1 LEKANV
7 SAVFKKGSRRDPGNY
22 RPISLTCHF
31 CKLLERIIKDQMI
44 NYLEGKNLLRETQ
57 HGFRKGKSCLTNLL
71 EFIEDV
77 TNIVDKGGEA
87 DVLYLDFQKAFDKV
101 AHERLFIKLNA
112 LGFEGKLLEWLK
124 SWLTGR
130 KQRVVIDGD
139 RSEWAEV
146 TSGVP
151 QGSVLGPI
159 LFLVFINDID
169 EGLSNK
175 LFKFADDIKLLG
187 QGHSM
192 EQKREIQS
200 DLQKL
205 LDWSEKWQ
213 MRFNIEKCKWI
224 HFGKEND
231 LDFRFEMNGKH
242 LEELKEIK
250 DLGIIVSHDLKVGNQ
265 CHTAAKKSNQVL
277 GLIQRTFKNKK
288 LKMMKILYK
297 SLVRPHIDYNIQAWR
312 PHLVKD
318 INILERVQ
326 RRATRMIEECKGK
339 NYVERLRLA
348 NLTDLETRRSRADLI
363 EVYRIMTGIDRIEM
377 GKFFERNI

>member
-1 LEKANV
+1 
-7 SAVFKKGSRRDPGNY
+7 
-22 RPISLTCHF
+22 
-31 CKLLERIIKDQMI
+31 MI
-44 NYLEGKNLLRETQ
+44 NYLEGRNLLRETQ

-71 EFIEDV
+71 EFLEDV
-77 TNIVDKGGEA
+77 TNIVDKGEEA

-112 LGFEGKLLEWLK
+112 LGFGGKLLEWLK

-192 EQKREIQS
+192 
-200 DLQKL
+200 
-205 LDWSEKWQ
+205 
-213 MRFNIEKCKWI
+213 
-224 HFGKEND
+224 
-231 LDFRFEMNGKH
+231 
-242 LEELKEIK
+242 
-250 DLGIIVSHDLKVGNQ
+250 
-265 CHTAAKKSNQVL
+265 
-277 GLIQRTFKNKK
+277 
-288 LKMMKILYK
+288 
-297 SLVRPHIDYNIQAWR
+297 
-312 PHLVKD
+312 
-318 INILERVQ
+318 
-326 RRATRMIEECKGK
+326 
-339 NYVERLRLA
+339 
-348 NLTDLETRRSRADLI
+348 
-363 EVYRIMTGIDRIEM
+363 
-377 GKFFERNI
+377 